1 MPIYQYQI
9 LNGKNPPEV
18 IEIEEHY
25 DAPPSTLHPITKEPI
40 KRIIGSPSLVL
51 KHSSQIEKHSL
62 SKENLE
68 KHGFLRYEKNS
79 SGDGYDRTAGE
90 SGPSSVQP

>member
-9 LNGKNPPEV
+9 VNGKNPPEV

-25 DAPPSTLHPITKEPI
+25 DAPPSTQHPITKEPI

-51 KHSSQIEKHSL
+51 KHSSQIENRYL

-68 KHGFLRYEKNS
+68 KHGFLRYEKNAN
-79 SGDGYDRTAGE
+79 GEGYDRTAGE
-90 SGPSSVQP
+90 VGPSSLQP

>member
-9 LNGKNPPEV
+9 LNRKNPPEV
-18 IEIEEHY
+18 IEIDEHC

>member
-18 IEIEEHY
+18 IEIEENY

-40 KRIIGSPSLVL
+40 KRI
-51 KHSSQIEKHSL
+51 
-62 SKENLE
+62 
-68 KHGFLRYEKNS
+68 

-90 SGPSSVQP
+90 SGPSSFQP